1 MVNQQNGLARDP
13 SPSGELHVCPTRI
26 DRTPVLFAH
35 KVTNGQCQD
44 RQRGHYHKCFTCVW
58 NHSWIAAHGAPVPA
72 PVPTGIERRSSVR
85 AG

>member
-1 MVNQQNGLARDP
+1 MVNQNNGLARGG
-13 SPSGELHVCPTRI
+13 SPSGELHLCPTRI

-35 KVTNGQCQD
+35 RVSNGQCQD

-58 NHSWIAAHGAPVPA
+58 NNSWVSAHGKPA
-72 PVPTGIERRSSVR
+72 EPGEIERRTSMR

>member
-1 MVNQQNGLARDP
+1 MESQQIGLARDV
-13 SPSGELHVCPTRI
+13 SASGEMHVCPTRI

-44 RQRGHYHKCFTCVW
+44 RQRGQYHKCFTCVW
-58 NHSWIAAHGAPVPA
+58 NNGWIVAHGAPVPSRA
-72 PVPTGIERRSSVR
+72 VERRSSVR